1 MLYPDNGHRA
11 ERHRSEMLEK
21 LHKWS
26 RNLLFGGSETRAGE
40 I

>member
-1 MLYPDNGHRA
+1 MLYPNDGHGV

-26 RNLLFGGSETRAGE
+26 RSLLFGGSETRAGE
-40 I
+40 G